1 MDGFG
6 VNVFKWVNAK
16 AEVTYVKYTWK
27 TLQGVKNL
35 TAEEAEF
42 IQGKDFNHA
51 TGDLYD
57 NIRKGNYPSWELYV
71 QMLKPEDLDKF
82 DFNALDDTK
91 IWPETIAKL
100 ILVGKM
106 TLNKIPAN
114 YFESVEQAA
123 FSPPEIVPGI
133 APSEDKM
140 LQGRLFS
147 YFDTQRYRI
156 GANFQQLPVNAPKV
170 SVNNYNQ
177 NGAMSNRGTNSDIN
191 FQPNTDPNG
200 SVDNAKYDYPTATFT
215 NVNTVQAKITKPDD
229 FKQAGE
235 FYRSLSEKDK
245 TNLISNLSGDLS
257 VVT

>member
-1 MDGFG
+1 M
-6 VNVFKWVNAK
+6 N
-16 AEVTYVKYTWK
+16 
-27 TLQGVKNL
+27 
-35 TAEEAEF
+35 
-42 IQGKDFNHA
+42 
-51 TGDLYD
+51 
-57 NIRKGNYPSWELYV
+57 
-71 QMLKPEDLDKF
+71 
-82 DFNALDDTK
+82 
-91 IWPETIAKL
+91 
-100 ILVGKM
+100 
-106 TLNKIPAN
+106 LNKIPAN

-123 FSPPEIVPGI
+123 FSPGEMVPGI

-215 NVNTVQAKITKPDD
+215 NLNTVQAKITKPDD

-257 VVT
+257 VVTDRDVVRKMVGYFYMADSDFGKRLAAKLNVTREEVEALFKH